1 MDICKDLT
9 NIKKFEKSNLTI
21 GSFDGMH
28 QGHMKIIN
36 ELKRIS
42 QNQHIP
48 TVVVTFDPYP
58 QAILNNNMDDWEVLT
73 TNEQKIKIFNDIGI
87 DYVWVIPFS
96 NDFAK
101 VTAKYFLN
109 QYLIKYFS
117 PFEIVIGYDHHFGYK
132 RRGNSNFLNT
142 MKSIYNYKI
151 REIDPLIINNIPVS
165 STIIRKYIKT
175 SNIRSANN
183 LLDRKYSL
191 LGKVVKGKGIG
202 QDIGFPTANIEI
214 YNPNQLVPSRGVYC
228 VDVIV
233 NDKNYIGMC
242 NIGNR
247 PTLHDQEEDVIEVHL
262 ITDNKLSIYDED
274 ILIMFKDFIRKEKK
288 YNNTS
293 ELVNQLR
300 NDRYTCM
307 PN

>member
-1 MDICKDLT
+1 MDICTDLT
-9 NIKKFEKSNLTI
+9 NIKKFEQSNLTI

-48 TVVVTFDPYP
+48 TVVVTFDPHP
-58 QAILNNNMDDWEVLT
+58 QEILNKNIDDWEVLT
-73 TNEQKIKIFNDIGI
+73 TNEQKIEIFNDIGI
-87 DYVWVIPFS
+87 DYAWVIPFS
-96 NDFAK
+96 DNFAK
-101 VTAKYFLN
+101 VTAKMFLKN
-109 QYLIKYFS
+109 YLIKYFN
-117 PFEIVIGYDHHFGYK
+117 PLEIVIGYDHHFGYK
-132 RRGNSNFLNT
+132 RRGDANFLNS
-142 MKSIYNYKI
+142 MKRIYNYKI
-151 REIDPLIINNIPVS
+151 REINPLIINNIPVS
-165 STIIRKYIKT
+165 STIIRNYIKT
-175 SNIRSANN
+175 SNIKSANN

-202 QDIGFPTANIEI
+202 QGIGFPTANIES
-214 YNPNQLVPSRGVYC
+214 YNPSQLIPSRGVYC

-233 NDKNYIGMC
+233 NNKNYIGMC

-247 PTLHDQEEDVIEVHL
+247 PTIHDEGEDVIEVHL
-262 ITDNKLSIYDED
+262 ITDNNLSIYGED
-274 ILIMFKDFIRKEKK
+274 ILIKFKDFIRKEKK
-288 YNNTS
+288 YKNTT